1 MGRPR
6 KVARRSTRGEIRLAA
21 FHYCSDYMQK
31 FIAKYSRPG
40 FRMPMLQRALE
51 EEVEPE
57 RLRLLAQS
65 RNGGLD
71 NDETE

>member
-6 KVARRSTRGEIRLAA
+6 KVARRSTRGELRHAA
-21 FHYCSDYMQK
+21 FHYLSDYLQK

-40 FRMPMLQRALE
+40 NRMPLLQRALE

-57 RLRLLAQS
+57 RLRLLALS

-71 NDETE
+71 DDETE